1 MDEQMLSWLRAR
13 VKNIQLSKVEISLFL
28 LLLIFGVPMILLIPP
43 GAGYDEEDHLV
54 RVWEL
59 SASSFIPGQMP
70 PRELRYPTL
79 FRDFAYRQQGS
90 SGVIGP
96 NFWQSYARAPI
107 YEYGFV
113 RREIDTKSVYS
124 PGLLLPQSIV
134 MRSLARVVELPA
146 LTVFYLCRL
155 AGLSS
160 YLILTWLA
168 LRQIPFGK
176 WILLVLAASPMA
188 LFQAATLTP
197 DSISNGIGFLF
208 VAGCL
213 RIAQTQEIHWREIGI
228 LIVLTF
234 LLFLAKLNLLPLIL
248 LLFLLIPPSRFRAKG
263 SYVFLLVIT
272 FFLFVVEVAG
282 WNWIASRNF
291 GSLVLQEANPRAQ
304 FLHIVSHPLAFLQTV
319 LNDFFTNGWTYF
331 QGWINGYGYYY
342 WTPPQIVSL
351 LFLLSL
357 AIVLFADST
366 LEKVSKNFRTVF
378 LLVFVAGYLAT
389 LVSIYASFAPVGST
403 MIFGVQGRYFVPLA
417 LPVFLAVAGI
427 PQKGISFVAS
437 PQWGIAF
444 LATALS
450 INLLGIFFSF
460 HVPCGSTF
468 YHTGLCY
475 RPLFRDFPSEVR
487 ASKPV
492 SNGISLSQEISVACD
507 GLTEVRVLVAASN
520 TKAQGATRF
529 LLEDPSGEQT
539 LLDATIV
546 NIEIPTDAWHSL
558 RFAPDWDSAGKGYIL
573 KILGTTDQGL
583 QFLYTPQSEF
593 NLGDS
598 YENGQ
603 LLEEDIVLQYGCM
616 AGLRKI
622 WLTGWP

>member
-1 MDEQMLSWLRAR
+1 MLSWLRAR

-59 SASSFIPGQMP
+59 SDSSFIPGQMP

-124 PGLLLPQSIV
+124 PALLLPQALV
-134 MRSLARVVELPA
+134 MRILARVVELPA
-146 LTVFYLCRL
+146 LMVFYLCRL

-168 LRQIPFGK
+168 LRQMPFGK

-197 DSISNGIGFLF
+197 DAISNGIGFVF

-213 RIAQTQEIHWREIGI
+213 RIAQTPEIHWREIGSLI
-228 LIVLTF
+228 LLTF
-234 LLFLAKLNLLPLIL
+234 LLFLAKLNLIPLIL
-248 LLFLLIPPSRFRAKG
+248 LPFLLIPPSRFRTKG
-263 SYVFLLVIT
+263 HYGFLLATIMVL
-272 FFLFVVEVAG
+272 FLVEVAG

-291 GSLVLQEANPRAQ
+291 SSLVLGEANPQ
-304 FLHIVSHPLAFLQTV
+304 GQVLHILSHPFAFLQTV

-342 WTPPQIVSL
+342 WTPPRIVSL

-357 AIVLFADST
+357 AIVLLADST
-366 LEKVSKNFRTVF
+366 TEQVSRNFRTVF
-378 LLVFVAGYLAT
+378 LLVFVAGYLVT
-389 LVSIYASFAPVGST
+389 LVSIYASFAPVGSNK
-403 MIFGVQGRYFVPLA
+403 IFGVQGRYFIPLA
-417 LPVFLAVAGI
+417 LPLLLAIPSLSWKGKLSVESPRRGI
-427 PQKGISFVAS
+427 VLLVI
-437 PQWGIAF
+437 
-444 LATALS
+444 ALS
-450 INLLGIFFSF
+450 INLLGLFFSF

-468 YHTGLCY
+468 YQTGLCY

-487 ASKPV
+487 ASAPV
-492 SNGISLSQEISVACD
+492 SNGVSLSQGIRVACD
-507 GLTEVRVLVAASN
+507 GLTEVRILVAASK
-520 TKAQGATRF
+520 TKDQGATRF
-529 LLEDPSGEQT
+529 LLEDQSGEQT
-539 LLDATIV
+539 LLDTTIS
-546 NIEIPTDAWHSL
+546 NIDVPTDAWHSL
-558 RFAPDWDSAGKGYIL
+558 RFAPHWDSAGKQYIL
-573 KILGTTDQGL
+573 KILGTTQQGL
-583 QFLYTPQSEF
+583 QLLYTPQSEF